1 MQRTN
6 DTHDVGYDDE
16 PLYVNFIQYFYMINN
31 RQIGKNIQANKQN
44 FHMWCMVGFLVKILS
59 LQIHNFC
66 YSGESGAFLKIG
78 SCFFKKVFT
87 TSIETKCFNCC

>member
-44 FHMWCMVGFLVKILS
+44 FQMWCIVGFLVKILS

-66 YSGESGAFLKIG
+66 YSGESGGLFKNRQL
-78 SCFFKKVFT
+78 FF
-87 TSIETKCFNCC
+87 

>member
-44 FHMWCMVGFLVKILS
+44 FHICGVWLDFWWKFYHFKFIISVILEN
-59 LQIHNFC
+59 QGPF
-66 YSGESGAFLKIG
+66 
-78 SCFFKKVFT
+78 
-87 TSIETKCFNCC
+87 